1 MLQYRERSGN
11 NLNNTV
17 TRETLKNHLNLYDDT
32 QNDLID
38 DLLES
43 AHRFT
48 KGFLA
53 TTSSDVDAGG
63 YTGDYFIQT
72 FDINEET
79 NRYPLTAR
87 PLFSI
92 LTNESDTESPENYIS
107 EIDFQ
112 VQIMEADGT
121 ERILNNNNVF
131 YDFTS
136 NEVELSGDNIYN
148 NACEEEPIH
157 IVMNIKERPQ
167 ASEGF
172 YNSMDNPLFQLAV
185 LMWAT
190 KEYNTIQATST
201 EYNNEF
207 GEVYYRLTRQLFD
220 YTI

>member
-1 MLQYRERSGN
+1 MLQYRERNSN

-17 TRETLKNHLNLYDDT
+17 SKDTLKNHLNIYDDT
-32 QNDLID
+32 QDALLD
-38 DLLES
+38 DLLDS

-53 TTSSDVDAGG
+53 TTSSDIDAGG
-63 YTGDYFIQT
+63 YTADYFIQT

-79 NRYPLTAR
+79 NRYELTAR
-87 PLFSI
+87 PLFAL
-92 LTNESDTESPENYIS
+92 LTNESDLENPNNYIS
-107 EIDFQ
+107 QIDFQ
-112 VQIMEADGT
+112 VQIMETDGT

-167 ASEGF
+167 TTEGF
-172 YNSMDNPLFQLAV
+172 YNSLNNPLFQIAV

-220 YTI
+220 YNL